1 MSRMSE
7 KQAQME
13 AVYTHMW
20 ASHEGGSFAPLDE
33 SLYPRPHSLLYEVAA
48 ASGVNASSLVLD
60 VGSGRGNH
68 SCALAQRFGCA
79 VIGLDVAQFHIEQGR
94 TRAAQEGV
102 SDRVSFV
109 QGDIEALPFEDERF
123 DFLWS
128 RDMLMH
134 VPDLPQALA
143 ECARVLKSAGY
154 MLVYTTV
161 ATGRMEPKEAA
172 WLSASFGL
180 VPESMDEQ
188 AVEAAFQAAGFQI
201 RSKEQLGSELME
213 WVEEHEGRTSR
224 ELMRLARMLRKQ
236 EHFQRLLGSGR
247 YEVALANYHWALYI
261 LLGKLSPTLYVL
273 RKTMS

>member
-1 MSRMSE
+1 MSE

-20 ASHEGGSFAPLDE
+20 ASHEGGPFAPLDE
-33 SLYPRPHSLLYEVAA
+33 SLHPRPHSMLYEVVSAC
-48 ASGVNASSLVLD
+48 GVSASSLVLD

-79 VIGLDVAQFHIEQGR
+79 VVGLDVTQFHVEQGR
-94 TRAAQEGV
+94 ARAVQEGV

-109 QGDIEALPFEDERF
+109 QGDIAALPFEGERF

-134 VPDLPQALA
+134 IPALPQALG
-143 ECARVLKSAGY
+143 ECARVLKPEGT

-180 VPESMDEQ
+180 VPESMDE
-188 AVEAAFQAAGFQI
+188 AVVEAAFQVAGFQMH
-201 RSKEQLGSELME
+201 SKEPLGSELME
-213 WVEEHEGRTSR
+213 WVEEHEGRVSR
-224 ELMRLARMLRKQ
+224 ELMRLARMQRKREYYQ
-236 EHFQRLLGSGR
+236 ELLGASR
-247 YEVALANYHWALYI
+247 YEVALANYYWALYI
-261 LLGKLSPTLYVL
+261 LLGKLSPTLYIL
-273 RKTMS
+273 RKSASS